1 MKTRGSIAIVAA
13 ATLMGLFF
21 GNAMGSFVAD
31 VTHSLPV
38 KKGQFD
44 YQSLIMA
51 LIMGGLAAYAAY
63 RAVTRHEQST
73 VPQTT
78 GETIQDPAFA
88 RFLFADPRSAA
99 LWLPIRL
106 YVGWDWLE
114 AGLHKLVPSAF
125 IDAKTG
131 LASTSASWMDS
142 SAGIL
147 GFWKNGVGT
156 ADKAGLANYD
166 WWKGFLQMLIDNH
179 ADVWFAK
186 LIVFGEL
193 AVGLGLITGALVGLA
208 AAGGMLMNL
217 SFMLSGSTSSNPVL
231 AVLAILLIMGWKVA
245 GYFGL
250 DRVLLPMLGTPWQ
263 PGKIVRTTTATAPMR
278 S

>member
-1 MKTRGSIAIVAA
+1 MKTKGSIVVVAV

-21 GNAMGSFVAD
+21 GNAMGSVVAD
-31 VTHSLPV
+31 LTQTTI

-51 LIMGGLAAYAAY
+51 IILGGVAAFAAY
-63 RAVTRHEQST
+63 RAVSRYEPAATSPT
-73 VPQTT
+73 PPQT
-78 GETIQDPAFA
+78 IPDPPLA
-88 RFLFADPRSAA
+88 RFLFADPRAAA

-114 AGLHKLVPSAF
+114 AGLHKAIPSAF

-131 LASTSASWMDS
+131 LASTSPSWFNS

-147 GFWKNGVGT
+147 GFWKNGVGS
-156 ADKAGLANYD
+156 ASSAGLANYD
-166 WWKGFLQMLIDNH
+166 WWKGFLQMLIDSH
-179 ADVWFAK
+179 ADVWFSK
-186 LIVFGEL
+186 LIVCGEI

-231 AVLAILLIMGWKVA
+231 AVLAILLIMAWKVA
-245 GYFGL
+245 GYAGL

-263 PGKIVRTTTATAPMR
+263 PGKLVRHAPAVAPLR